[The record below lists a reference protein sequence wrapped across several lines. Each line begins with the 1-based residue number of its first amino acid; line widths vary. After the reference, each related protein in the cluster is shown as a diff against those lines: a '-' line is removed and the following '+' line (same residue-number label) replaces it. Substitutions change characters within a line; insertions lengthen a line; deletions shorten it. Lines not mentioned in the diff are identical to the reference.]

1 MKWNL
6 VNGKANVDKKRT
18 DGGKLRGNSLVCG
31 RVECGKKIEEV
42 FKMIMRVM
50 EFDD

>member
-31 RVECGKKIEEV
+31 RVECGKKIEDRRGFQEDNSGDGV
-42 FKMIMRVM
+42 
-50 EFDD
+50 